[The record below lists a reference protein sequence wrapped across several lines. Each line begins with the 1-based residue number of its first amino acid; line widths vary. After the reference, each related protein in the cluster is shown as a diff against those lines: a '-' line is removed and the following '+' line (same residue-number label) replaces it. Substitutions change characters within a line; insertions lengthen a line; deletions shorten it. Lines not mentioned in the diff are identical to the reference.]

1 MSEDKKIDVF
11 HCSYRK
17 ELMVNDDI
25 PQKVTVPKGEP
36 TLIDLPELLNS
47 VRIIE
52 VYKMELKRISIIN
65 KYNISSI
72 DKISYGWSKD
82 DKYRLMD
89 GKGTQYLL
97 RLSGKKYMDE
107 KLRESRI
114 VRKING
120 LDFSMSRLVEAG
132 YSPELDKVYMLF
144 SWLDGQMM
152 NKCIKLFDENHQF
165 RLGIRAGIILS
176 AIHQIPIDPQDLPK
190 KNVVEKKKAQM
201 EEYISCTHRVEND
214 SHVIKYVMDNL
225 HLLENSKAVYKH
237 GDFHLGNLILLKSED
252 DIGVI
257 DFDRVGCGEGY
268 SEFYKMQAFE
278 VEISIPYSIGKVY
291 GYFNGDPPELF
302 WKILKLSV
310 LHSSLYSIKW
320 AEEYGNREIQGMVK
334 RYEMASNDYDGFQ
347 SLIPKWYSENCRRF
361 FESSSFYVS

>member
-1 MSEDKKIDVF
+1 
-11 HCSYRK
+11 
-17 ELMVNDDI
+17 
-25 PQKVTVPKGEP
+25 
-36 TLIDLPELLNS
+36 
-47 VRIIE
+47 
-52 VYKMELKRISIIN
+52 MELKRISIIN

-190 KNVVEKKKAQM
+190 KNVVEKKRRKW
-201 EEYISCTHRVEND
+201 R
-214 SHVIKYVMDNL
+214 
-225 HLLENSKAVYKH
+225 
-237 GDFHLGNLILLKSED
+237 
-252 DIGVI
+252 
-257 DFDRVGCGEGY
+257 
-268 SEFYKMQAFE
+268 
-278 VEISIPYSIGKVY
+278 SIFLVRT
-291 GYFNGDPPELF
+291 E
-302 WKILKLSV
+302 
-310 LHSSLYSIKW
+310 
-320 AEEYGNREIQGMVK
+320 
-334 RYEMASNDYDGFQ
+334 
-347 SLIPKWYSENCRRF
+347 
-361 FESSSFYVS
+361 